1 MKLLEPGATLDGFT
15 IEECIHS
22 GGMAHIYRVVYADG
36 RPGPG
41 FAMAMKIPRMTAG
54 DGAENIVSFEVECQI
69 MQVLQGN
76 HTPRFVAAGDL
87 QRTPYLVMEYVHGH
101 TLQHWLDGPQPVAVD
116 TITQLG
122 AATARAAHALHQQN
136 TVHLD
141 LKPANVLLRDDGS
154 AVLLDFGLSCHAHYP
169 DLLAEQLRKAVGSP
183 GWIAP
188 EQVVGVRGDPRSD
201 VFAIGVMLYQLC
213 TGELPFGAPQTAA
226 GLRQRLWVDPTPP
239 RKLRADIPA
248 WLQEVVLRCLEPE
261 AAKRYPSAAHLAFDL
276 MHPTQVHVTHR
287 GTNVVGTPFR
297 THFKRWLKAAGMHY
311 QPSPLASSQQVQEVP
326 IVMVAVPHKDVSDT
340 TLYSLRQ
347 AVARSLGT
355 RPGAR
360 LACVTVISS
369 SETSASDEARSE
381 TNVHRRYLT
390 ALRQWAQPLDH
401 PGHQTSCH
409 VLESG
414 DVAQALLDYARGN
427 NVSVI
432 VMGAATHGL
441 MTQRFVATV
450 PIKVAMEAP
459 CTIILVKQSLP
470 FEQLGNTST
479 TAATVANAYS
489 DSDADTATTPAAP
502 LYGDDLGPLG

>member
-101 TLQHWLDGPQPVAVD
+101 TLQHWMDGPQPVAVD

-239 RKLRADIPA
+239 RKLREDIPA

-311 QPSPLASSQQVQEVP
+311 QPSPLASAQQVQEVP

-369 SETSASDEARSE
+369 SQTSASDEARSE

-479 TAATVANAYS
+479 PAATVANAYS